1 MPLQHSPSKCGLTDA
16 QAIESV
22 CETQIKAAN
31 TTINTAVGNG
41 SSGYK

>member
-1 MPLQHSPSKCGLTDA
+1 MPIQHSPSEHGLTDA
-16 QAIESV
+16 QAIQLV

-31 TTINTAVGNG
+31 TTINTAAGNG